1 MKGQKIADVQFIIAR
16 GGWSYPAGSILGTI
30 YCIPIEEHLFFILQ
44 PILIA
49 LLHSIFTHSTLLP
62 FNLPPET
69 RRRLDSQVE
78 TRKEKDPRLVK
89 TLRRRPLAASF
100 WALQFLLGAYL
111 VNDAH
116 EILPDWT
123 VQEYAF
129 GMRAFYLGWIMLW
142 ISPVIGWLT
151 YLGADMGKGEWKTMV
166 MGSGW
171 LCIVDTCVILEDG
184 EGGG

>member
-1 MKGQKIADVQFIIAR
+1 MYVCAATRLLYMADDQFIIAR

-44 PILIA
+44 PILIV

-62 FNLPPET
+62 FKLPLSTRLRLATQAET
-69 RRRLDSQVE
+69 
-78 TRKEKDPRLVK
+78 EKSKDITPSFVK

-100 WALQFLLGAYL
+100 WLSQFVVGLYL

-116 EILPDWT
+116 NILPDWT
-123 VQEYAF
+123 VQEYAL

-142 ISPVIGWLT
+142 ISPVLAWLT
-151 YLGADMGKGEWKTMV
+151 YLGADMGRGEWKTMV
-166 MGSGW
+166 VGSGW
-171 LCIVDTCVILEDG
+171 LCIVDT
-184 EGGG
+184 

>member
-1 MKGQKIADVQFIIAR
+1 MYVYAATRLLHMADDQFIIAR

-44 PILIA
+44 PILIV

-62 FNLPPET
+62 FKLPLSTRLTLATQAET
-69 RRRLDSQVE
+69 
-78 TRKEKDPRLVK
+78 EKSKDITPRFVK

-100 WALQFLLGAYL
+100 WLSQFIVGLYL

-116 EILPDWT
+116 NILPDWT
-123 VQEYAF
+123 VQEYAL

-142 ISPVIGWLT
+142 ISPVLAWLT
-151 YLGADMGKGEWKTMV
+151 YLGADMGRGEWKTMV
-166 MGSGW
+166 VGSGW
-171 LCIVDTCVILEDG
+171 LCIVDT
-184 EGGG
+184 